1 MRRRAAQVGAGLWAA
16 LLVGWA
22 GRSAWA
28 AAEDVLPDPPVAA
41 PPPPSPPKPWAVTPV
56 EQGPYPWPTVPGSG
70 PQPAPVSPV
79 SPVAP
84 IAAASVVDGRSGR
97 PETSV
102 GGWGQGTLTID
113 RAREV
118 SPSVPWLAAWLEHR
132 PTTWLR
138 LYAAAE
144 LEELHTFGL
153 EQLYLEL
160 EPHPAIG
167 FRAGLLLLPLG
178 IINQWHLPT
187 TFLTVERPLTD
198 RLIIPTT
205 WREVGAGLY
214 GALGAY
220 ARYQALVVAGLD
232 AAGFSADAPLW
243 GGRGNGRVLA
253 AHDAAFVGRL
263 EIGPAGEGPVLGG
276 GGYWGG
282 ASGGH
287 SELAGVN
294 VGVAEIDAR
303 LRGAGFDVRAE
314 AAELFIVDSYK
325 VNDYLGLLG
334 QQQVPARG
342 SGLYAEL
349 GYDVLSLGSAP
360 TGQALVF
367 FAGYENVNPRSRMSP
382 YNFNPGAIS
391 ATGQLPPDAPSRP
404 KSFVR
409 GGIDY
414 RPAGWVA
421 FKFDVRVALAA
432 EELTPAAPVTVPNAP
447 GVPRPLPSWVVESA
461 RGKTLVGFAAAFSF

>member
-1 MRRRAAQVGAGLWAA
+1 M
-16 LLVGWA
+16 
-22 GRSAWA
+22 
-28 AAEDVLPDPPVAA
+28 
-41 PPPPSPPKPWAVTPV
+41 
-56 EQGPYPWPTVPGSG
+56 
-70 PQPAPVSPV
+70 
-79 SPVAP
+79 
-84 IAAASVVDGRSGR
+84 
-97 PETSV
+97 
-102 GGWGQGTLTID
+102 TID
-113 RAREV
+113 RDRDVAL
-118 SPSVPWLAAWLEHR
+118 SVPWLAAWLEHR
-132 PTTWLR
+132 PASWIR

-144 LEELHTFGL
+144 LEELHQFGL
-153 EQLYLEL
+153 EQLFLEL

-178 IINQWHLPT
+178 IINQWHVPT

-214 GALGAY
+214 GALGPY

-232 AAGFSADAPLW
+232 GAGFSADAPLW
-243 GGRGNGRVLA
+243 GGRGNGTALA

-263 EIGPAGEGPVLGG
+263 EIGPAGPGAGAVLGG

-287 SELAGVN
+287 AELAGVN

-342 SGLYAEL
+342 RGLYAEL
-349 GYDVLSLGSAP
+349 GYDVLSLGATPS
-360 TGQALVF
+360 GQALLF

-382 YNFNPGAIS
+382 YNRNPAAIS
-391 ATGQLPPDAPSRP
+391 APGQLPPDAPSP
-404 KSFVR
+404 PQSFVR

-414 RPAGWVA
+414 RPAGWIALKV
-421 FKFDVRVALAA
+421 DVRVALSP
-432 EELTPAAPVTVPNAP
+432 EEPIPAAPVTVMNAP

-461 RGKTLVGFAAAFSF
+461 RGRTLVGFAAAFSF